1 MVGRVFQITECH
13 RCHLSVEHVGAEE
26 MEVPVAAD
34 RQETEETEEL
44 LLHY

>member
-13 RCHLSVEHVGAEE
+13 RCHLSVEHVGADEE

-34 RQETEETEEL
+34 RKEIEEL